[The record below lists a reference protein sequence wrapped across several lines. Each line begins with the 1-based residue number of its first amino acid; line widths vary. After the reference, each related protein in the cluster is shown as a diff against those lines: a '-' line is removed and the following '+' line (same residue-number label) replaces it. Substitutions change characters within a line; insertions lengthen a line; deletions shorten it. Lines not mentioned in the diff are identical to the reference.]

1 MKNTNKYEYS
11 DLTKSGIGKLSL
23 LVVYKNGTIIE
34 RGTDKTYTPP
44 RPCVKYPVRY
54 MSTFTDM
61 DKIKRITVVQ
71 TNEIIYSVKTDK
83 DDSLPF

>member
-1 MKNTNKYEYS
+1 MKKTNKYEYS
-11 DLTKSGIGKLSL
+11 ALTKSGIGTLSL
-23 LVVYKNGTIIE
+23 LVVYKNGTTEE

-44 RPCVKYPVRY
+44 RPCVKDPVRY
-54 MSTFTDM
+54 ISVFTDM

-71 TNEIIYSVKTDK
+71 TNEVIYSVKTDK